1 MIADYTDLA
10 AAIDMCGK
18 LVRRRHGKREP
29 DVPRGFGIPLTLTQR
44 RVGKTV
50 AMTIDKRVKK
60 AITIDFAPVV
70 EVLPQ

>member
-1 MIADYTDLA
+1 MS
-10 AAIDMCGK
+10 
-18 LVRRRHGKREP
+18 REGSGYP
-29 DVPRGFGIPLTLTQR
+29 SPSAQR

-60 AITIDFAPVV
+60 AIPIDFAPVV